1 MSFIKPV
8 LSIIVPVSDQVF
20 VSLAIFDFLFL
31 KILSQKACAERLQKN
46 GNQGRKD

>member
-31 KILSQKACAERLQKN
+31 KILSQKACAERLRKN
-46 GNQGRKD
+46 AN